1 MAGDSKRP
9 RPFLDDLDESTVV
22 GQPDVVPLT
31 RSYKKPFLLQQIE
44 GPGSPRRYLLELD
57 EIVVGRS
64 HQAHISIDS
73 GLLSRKHMSLRKAGL
88 EYVAADLDS
97 SNGMFLNGVR
107 AHSAVLREGDI
118 ISIDYGAKLA
128 GYCADAAIT
137 VGVGEVS
144 EVNRRLMEVT
154 KGALDIA
161 IAGARPNVKWSA
173 IAGRMQRFVES
184 AGFSVVRELV
194 GHGIGRQMH
203 EEPQVPNYVSRELL
217 ENDFT
222 LAEGFVFA
230 VEPMINVGTSAIR
243 TLRDGW
249 TIVTR
254 DGKCSAHFE
263 HTIVIT
269 KGGCEVL
276 TAG

>member
-1 MAGDSKRP
+1 MAITLR
-9 RPFLDDLDESTVV
+9 
-22 GQPDVVPLT
+22 
-31 RSYKKPFLLQQIE
+31 
-44 GPGSPRRYLLELD
+44 SPREIEL
-57 EIVVGRS
+57 
-64 HQAHISIDS
+64 
-73 GLLSRKHMSLRKAGL
+73 MRKAGRVVAEVL
-88 EYVAADLDS
+88 SKLKEAAKPSVNTAQLDLLARQVAADAGAENLFLGVKAS
-97 SNGMFLNGVR
+97 ASQRPFPGAICASINEQVVHGIPSNE
-107 AHSAVLREGDI
+107 AVLREGDI